1 MAMRK
6 MGNGNGNGRGNG
18 KKKLT
23 GKQKTLPASLQKV
36 ILKSKAKKAK
46 GGMNGKNG
54 KKKRG

>member
-23 GKQKTLPASLQKV
+23 GKQRNLPASLQKV
-36 ILKSKAKKAK
+36 ILKSKAKKKPA
-46 GGMNGKNG
+46 NG
-54 KKKRG
+54 KKKK

>member
-23 GKQKTLPASLQKV
+23 GKQRNLPASLQKV

-46 GGMNGKNG
+46 GGKG
-54 KKKRG
+54 KKKK

>member
-18 KKKLT
+18 KKKKLT
-23 GKQKTLPASLQKV
+23 GKQANLPASLQKV

-54 KKKRG
+54 KKKK

>member
-1 MAMRK
+1 

-23 GKQKTLPASLQKV
+23 GKQKNLPASLQKV
-36 ILKSKAKKAK
+36 ILKSKAKKK
-46 GGMNGKNG
+46 PGNG